1 MSHPQTDKAA
11 DELLDRGPLP
21 SLAWG
26 LPSLVPETARAA
38 WGARAI
44 VHGACTRMTG
54 VLQLGRLDIPYDRQ
68 DSVGDEDYLRTVLDA
83 VHGPG
88 MASYGAA
95 RGEGLFEWGAGLVSL
110 DTGSTGVELRAD
122 TRGSCVY
129 VYLTAWI
136 EVAS

>member
-1 MSHPQTDKAA
+1 MSHHQTDKAA

-54 VLQLGRLDIPYDRQ
+54 VLQLGRLDIPSDRPASGGDLCQ
-68 DSVGDEDYLRTVLDA
+68 PARWEVCLSRWHRGLKWSPRREALEQKVNKTEVLEGIWFFSMMVGLLYL
-83 VHGPG
+83 
-88 MASYGAA
+88 MAF
-95 RGEGLFEWGAGLVSL
+95 L
-110 DTGSTGVELRAD
+110 
-122 TRGSCVY
+122 
-129 VYLTAWI
+129 
-136 EVAS
+136 